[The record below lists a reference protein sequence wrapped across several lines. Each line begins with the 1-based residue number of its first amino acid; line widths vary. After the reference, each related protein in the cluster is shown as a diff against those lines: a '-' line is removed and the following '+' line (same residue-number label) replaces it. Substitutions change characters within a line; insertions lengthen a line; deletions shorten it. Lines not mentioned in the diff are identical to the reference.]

1 MVNLLD
7 FPVTPCWIPLPVATT
22 LLGSQPSDTDT
33 LKGLWGTGVSSY
45 RTWMLWT
52 PGHEQR
58 GMRRYCTAGQSIRV
72 SLWGLST
79 HSHTHTQWCTTI
91 LNGCVLHSVGS
102 VGIVYDLTVSQSSRL
117 VSDVSLYV
125 VSSLTGQMLGIYCK
139 LSGGFSVKS

>member
-1 MVNLLD
+1 M
-7 FPVTPCWIPLPVATT
+7 
-22 LLGSQPSDTDT
+22 DT
-33 LKGLWGTGVSSY
+33 
-45 RTWMLWT
+45 WT
-52 PGHEQR
+52 RAERHEEILQ
-58 GMRRYCTAGQSIRV
+58 ARV
-72 SLWGLST
+72 SEYLYEVCRHIL
-79 HSHTHTQWCTTI
+79 THTQWCTTI